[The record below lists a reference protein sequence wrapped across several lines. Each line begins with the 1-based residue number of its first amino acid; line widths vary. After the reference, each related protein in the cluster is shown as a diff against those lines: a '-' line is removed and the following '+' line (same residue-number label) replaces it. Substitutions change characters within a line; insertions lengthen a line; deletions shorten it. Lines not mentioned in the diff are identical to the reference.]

1 MVGLKKYMNDFIS
14 KNKVV
19 SFEVIQL
26 EKKRYEK
33 ELNNYYKARKLK
45 LINDL
50 INHRSEKEYKVVEHP
65 LNYKDESYFTEEE
78 MITGYKAPKYS
89 ELSEIEKELWHEK
102 ENQNQEL

>member
-19 SFEVIQL
+19 SFEVIQQ

-50 INHRSEKEYKVVEHP
+50 INHIK
-65 LNYKDESYFTEEE
+65 
-78 MITGYKAPKYS
+78 
-89 ELSEIEKELWHEK
+89 
-102 ENQNQEL
+102 

>member
-1 MVGLKKYMNDFIS
+1 MVGLKKHMNDFIS

-45 LINDL
+45 LLNDIVIHRIN
-50 INHRSEKEYKVVEHP
+50 KENDIIKLP
-65 LNYKDESYFTEEE
+65 LQGKTESYFTEEE
-78 MITGYKAPKYS
+78 MIRGYKAPKYS
-89 ELSEIEKELWHEK
+89 ELSETEKELWHEK